1 MSYSAE
7 ISRINPGCFLFLVD
21 QSGSMSRALGAQ
33 PGSYKHEQAAAAVNR
48 TLSDIIQR
56 CSQGEEVRD
65 YFHIGVIT
73 YRTDRLGGPVVTTPF
88 AGVEADDPFRLA
100 SEVEAAAEIIDRP
113 VRESDGRGGLIEV
126 VEAIP
131 EWLEPESRGGTPMC
145 GALSSAAQALR
156 RWVGEHPESFPPI
169 VINIT
174 DGAATDGDPVAI
186 AEDIMSVATQD
197 GATLLFN
204 IHLSDV
210 SAAPIMYPGAEGDL
224 PRDDGYAVD
233 LFRMSSVLPENSLR
247 QADHLGIAVSER
259 SRGYVFNSDLA
270 ALVQFLDIGTRPAL
284 DLH

>member
-21 QSGSMSRALGAQ
+21 QSGSMSHALGGQ
-33 PGSYKHEQAAAAVNR
+33 PGCCKHEQASAAVNR

-56 CSQGEEVRD
+56 CSQGDEVRD

-73 YRTDRLGGPVVTTPF
+73 YSTDRTGGPVVTTPF
-88 AGVEADDPFRLA
+88 AGVEAHDPFRRA
-100 SEVEAAAEIIDRP
+100 SEVEAAAAIIDRP
-113 VRESDGRGGLIEV
+113 VRESDGKGGLIEL

-131 EWLEPESRGGTPMC
+131 EWLEPESRGATPMC
-145 GALSSAAQALR
+145 GALSAAAQALR
-156 RWVGEHPESFPPI
+156 QWVSEHPESFPPI

-174 DGAATDGDPVAI
+174 DGAATDGDPIPI
-186 AEDIMSVATQD
+186 ARDIMNIATQD
-197 GATLLFN
+197 GGTLLFN

-210 SAAPIMYPGAEGDL
+210 AAAPIMYPGEEGNL

-233 LFRMSSVLPENSLR
+233 LFRMSSVLPDNSLR
-247 QADHLGIAVSER
+247 QAASLGIPVSEG